1 MNGLM
6 HRNQI
11 SPLHS
16 CTALPGGICTHLKAS
31 CSQPGMQ
38 LFMIAGSLSFAQTD
52 SRFAWS

>member
-1 MNGLM
+1 
-6 HRNQI
+6 
-11 SPLHS
+11 
-16 CTALPGGICTHLKAS
+16 LKAS